1 MQHAIPY
8 RTWVPGR
15 VDPSP
20 PARHPVDEPVS
31 ASDLAVQVTVS
42 ENAVV
47 VFGRRGCCMCHV
59 LRRLLLGH
67 GVNPPVFEVDEE
79 REAAVVEELSKINGV
94 ADEEVGN
101 SGGSSS
107 SSSSSNN
114 NNKVQFPVVFV
125 GGKVFGGLE
134 RVMATHISGELVPI
148 LRKAGALWL

>member
-15 VDPSP
+15 VDPGPS
-20 PARHPVDEPVS
+20 ARDPVEEPVS
-31 ASDLAVQVTVS
+31 ASDSAVRVTVS

-101 SGGSSS
+101 NSSS
-107 SSSSSNN
+107 NNNNNNNN

-148 LRKAGALWL
+148 LRQAGALWL